1 MASIRKVIR
10 CQSSQHL
17 QNPKLEY
24 PKSMTDPNQHT
35 VSPNLQRSKRYAT
48 IALVVAVLAWIALM
62 IVAKL
67 LPDYVWLIHILMLSA
82 EAGVVGGLADWYAIT
97 VLFRNPFGQFPIP
110 KFLRDHTEIIPRNK
124 ARIAESMGRFVQEN
138 FLSPQVVEKSLAE
151 TDLSLAVGKWL
162 ANPHNNAQV
171 TQVIQQTVPK
181 IFEFVGQEQIGR
193 FIQSNSVQ
201 WVKNTQ
207 VNHLAS
213 EMLRAVLENDFHQD
227 VLQRGLDLAHDWML
241 QHPEQT
247 RDLSRQ
253 LFKELG
259 VWKLA
264 KGASW
269 IGIDVQQ
276 RTIDSLVNRVE
287 SMLADHEHP
296 WRRKIEDMA
305 QQLMEQL
312 ADNHSVASQRLNS
325 TKDAMLDSPQMLNF
339 ISGAVVIL
347 CDAIR
352 SDLEKPNSGIAQNL
366 RVAIQQIGENIVSN
380 IAVRQLLN
388 EKMSEIAINLS
399 DQYSEKVIRFIS
411 ERIHEWDSRDMI
423 NKIENEVGGDLHMIR
438 VNGVVVGGFIGLALG
453 IIRACVEWL
462 L

>member
-1 MASIRKVIR
+1 
-10 CQSSQHL
+10 
-17 QNPKLEY
+17 
-24 PKSMTDPNQHT
+24 
-35 VSPNLQRSKRYAT
+35 
-48 IALVVAVLAWIALM
+48 
-62 IVAKL
+62 
-67 LPDYVWLIHILMLSA
+67 
-82 EAGVVGGLADWYAIT
+82 
-97 VLFRNPFGQFPIP
+97 
-110 KFLRDHTEIIPRNK
+110 
-124 ARIAESMGRFVQEN
+124 
-138 FLSPQVVEKSLAE
+138 
-151 TDLSLAVGKWL
+151 
-162 ANPHNNAQV
+162 
-171 TQVIQQTVPK
+171 
-181 IFEFVGQEQIGR
+181 
-193 FIQSNSVQ
+193 
-201 WVKNTQ
+201 
-207 VNHLAS
+207 
-213 EMLRAVLENDFHQD
+213 MLRAVLENDFHQD

-247 RDLSRQ
+247 QDLSRQ

-411 ERIHEWDSRDMI
+411 ERIHEWDSREMI